1 MMLLS
6 SRFPRRRIALAIFF
20 LLAAVGGVAALLGS
34 REATPP
40 AAPVVPPAT
49 ASLQQLELPSGA
61 AQLSFVVTAPAVDV
75 ELPVTA
81 PLNARIAL
89 AEDRTARLFSPLA
102 GRVAKLAAS
111 AGDPVS
117 AGAALAVI
125 AAPDLGQ
132 ATADLKRAE
141 ADAELKRKALAR
153 ARTLLEAEV
162 LPRREFEVA
171 QADMAAADAEARRAR
186 LRLAALAPG
195 GAGDGQSLA
204 IRSPLGGTVVER
216 NVTPGLEVRP
226 DAERPLFV
234 VSDLSSLWLIIDLPE
249 QDLGKLRVGDK
260 LDVRVDAW
268 PERRFEATVARIA
281 PVLDPQTRRVQVR
294 CSLPNPGGELR
305 PEMFARASVLSD
317 SGQHALRVPTTALVS
332 DGLYTSVFVQTTPGR
347 FEKRRVHAL
356 RQDAREAYVT
366 PADAGALKGGD
377 SVVVRGALLLDAE
390 IAESR

>member
-1 MMLLS
+1 MTSLS
-6 SRFPRRRIALAIFF
+6 SFLPRRRRVLAVTLPCAVFAVAGLVALRGDGA
-20 LLAAVGGVAALLGS
+20 
-34 REATPP
+34 
-40 AAPVVPPAT
+40 PAT
-49 ASLQQLELPSGA
+49 VRPEGAVAPAHGLTLPPGAS
-61 AQLSFVVTAPAVDV
+61 QLSFVVTAPAVDV

-81 PLNARIAL
+81 PLNARIAM

-102 GRVAKLAAS
+102 GRIVKLGATLGDTVA
-111 AGDPVS
+111 AGV
-117 AGAALAVI
+117 ALAVI
-125 AAPDLGQ
+125 DAPDLGQ
-132 ATADLKRAE
+132 AAADQRR
-141 ADAELKRKALAR
+141 ADADADLKRKALDR
-153 ARTLLEAEV
+153 ARTLMEAEV

-171 QADMAAADAEARRAR
+171 QAESAAAEAEAKRAR
-186 LRLAALAPG
+186 LRLSALAPAG
-195 GAGDGQSLA
+195 VGDGQSLA
-204 IRSPLGGTVVER
+204 LHSPFAGTVVER
-216 NVTPGLEVRP
+216 NATPGLEVRP

-234 VSDLSSLWLIIDLPE
+234 VSDLSSLWLVIDLPE

-260 LDVRVDAW
+260 LDVRVEAW
-268 PERRFEATVARIA
+268 PERRFDATVARIA
-281 PVLDPQTRRVQVR
+281 PLLDPQTRRVQVR

-332 DGLYTSVFVQTTPGR
+332 DGLYTSVFVQTAPGR